1 MSDSSYECCRIRI
14 EDKFGSYGLVGAVIL
29 NINKC
34 SKELGKSVPQY
45 MIPSKLIQV
54 DKIPLNANGKADSKI
69 ALALEKHI
77 PQEVMSDDPITDALL
92 AIFRKVTLNEGV
104 CSTDQFFEAGGT
116 SLGIFQVLAEIESVF
131 GVTLQYADIYK
142 DITAKNLAQMIHRAK
157 HPYISSLNQTDA
169 IHEHTELVL
178 STIGFSTLTHSNSNA
193 VLATGAK
200 GS

>member
-1 MSDSSYECCRIRI
+1 M
-14 EDKFGSYGLVGAVIL
+14 
-29 NINKC
+29 
-34 SKELGKSVPQY
+34 
-45 MIPSKLIQV
+45 

-131 GVTLQYADIYK
+131 GVTLQYADIYNCQK
-142 DITAKNLAQMIHRAK
+142 SCSDD
-157 HPYISSLNQTDA
+157 SSGKASVYFVFESD
-169 IHEHTELVL
+169 
-178 STIGFSTLTHSNSNA
+178 
-193 VLATGAK
+193 
-200 GS
+200 